1 MSGLHAAAARPLE
14 QIRQTRR
21 FLDTLTSR
29 LGDDALVQVPDGFSN
44 NVLWNVGHVV
54 VTLELLTYGLAG
66 LDLGVPASMVAAFRK
81 GTSPADWDETPDP
94 EAVRH
99 YLHASP
105 DRIEADLRDGRFEAF
120 REYKTTPGV
129 VLASVDDAISFD
141 LYHEGLHLGAV
152 LALRKLVA

>member
-1 MSGLHAAAARPLE
+1 MSAGSESTLRALG

-21 FLDTLTSR
+21 ALDALTAR
-29 LGDDALVQVPDGFSN
+29 LGDEAWLAVPEGFSN

-66 LDLGVPASMVAAFRK
+66 LDLPVPAAMVADFRK
-81 GTSPADWDETPDP
+81 GTSPSSWTETPDP

-99 YLHASP
+99 HLHASP
-105 DRIEADLRDGRFEAF
+105 GRLEADLRAGRFTDY
-120 REYKTTPGV
+120 REYRTTPGV
-129 VLASVDDAISFD
+129 VLASVDDAVSFD
-141 LYHEGLHLGAV
+141 LYHEGIHLGAV

>member
-1 MSGLHAAAARPLE
+1 MSDAPETTLRALG

-21 FLDTLTSR
+21 ALDALTAR
-29 LGDDALVQVPDGFSN
+29 LGDEAWLAVPDGFSN

-66 LDLGVPASMVAAFRK
+66 LDPGVPPEMVAAFRK
-81 GTSPADWDETPDP
+81 GTSPAGWDATPDP

-99 YLHASP
+99 HLHASP
-105 DRIEADLRDGRFEAF
+105 DRLEADLRAGRFTGY
-120 REYKTTPGV
+120 REYRTTPGV
-129 VLASVDDAISFD
+129 VLASVDDAVTFD
-141 LYHEGLHLGAV
+141 LYHEGIHLGAV